1 MKLKELISEKVV
13 VDSKIQSEIDELGT
27 LTDKIEI
34 LNSITAKLRDY
45 IGDVDTSE
53 GLVNSFHSDKKTIII
68 SCSMNDYTKIVSDKK
83 SEDLIIIKANPLFEI
98 EHKK

>member
-1 MKLKELISEKVV
+1 MLSW
-13 VDSKIQSEIDELGT
+13 T
-27 LTDKIEI
+27 LDKNEMRGDKIEI

-68 SCSMNDYTKIVSDKK
+68 SCSMNDYTKIISEKK
-83 SEDLIIIKANPLFEI
+83 SDDLIIIKANPLFEI
-98 EHKK
+98 EYKK

>member
-1 MKLKELISEKVV
+1 MR
-13 VDSKIQSEIDELGT
+13 G
-27 LTDKIEI
+27 DKIEI

-53 GLVNSFHSDKKTIII
+53 GLVSSFHSDKKTIII